1 MVNIKENT
9 KLFFEELEKEN
20 CDYEKLLLLSKKGIY
35 LNEVLFYNEKLKN
48 HEYLVDISFNNNQF
62 IRISNERQYLRVRYF
77 IKNNFEPLIVF
88 NNCFISF
95 LLKETD
101 IKFLSIFSYLY
112 EPELTI
118 YHLYKH
124 EEKYLESNYIS
135 HKVFNLFQPKGLQV
149 SSIIYILIHDYFY
162 LYNNRKLNLINIT
175 KYINKTLLINTII
188 NNFGSDKK
196 ILDYIINNFDEKV
209 YSFSN
214 FSRVPMNYPME
225 MMYNYINKIFKPN
238 YLICKSDNE
247 LLNSQ
252 INTIFSDKFI
262 NEIHDLNYLD
272 MNYQG
277 NMKYNSIIDKYFG
290 EAYYETKYEVINDN
304 YEEKYKIERKI
315 YNNYD
320 EDELWFGNKKLF
332 PHIYGRLDNDN
343 LYNKYN
349 NYYSYY
355 KEQCEKFVKKYLN
368 HKLESILNDP
378 YKIFKISK
386 EYRYNLT
393 YKCMIQISFIIAL
406 MYNKAP
412 LVIIF
417 TLIALSDCN
426 FIYKNE
432 TIFFDL
438 NCYEDNKTYYPLE
451 CAIYDTL
458 SSIEEF
464 KFNSFV
470 SVSESYYY
478 Y

>member
-20 CDYEKLLLLSKKGIY
+20 CDYEKLLSLSKEGIY

-77 IKNNFEPLIVF
+77 INKNFEPLIVF

-101 IKFLSIFSYLY
+101 IQFLSIFRYLY

-124 EEKYLESNYIS
+124 EEKYLENNYIS
-135 HKVFNLFQPKGLQV
+135 H
-149 SSIIYILIHDYFY
+149 
-162 LYNNRKLNLINIT
+162 
-175 KYINKTLLINTII
+175 
-188 NNFGSDKK
+188 
-196 ILDYIINNFDEKV
+196 KV

-214 FSRVPMNYPME
+214 FSRVPMNYSME
-225 MMYNYINKIFKPN
+225 IMYNYINKIFKPN

-262 NEIHDLNYLD
+262 NKIHDLSYLD

-290 EAYYETKYEVINDN
+290 EVYYETKYEVINDN
-304 YEEKYKIERKI
+304 YEEKYKIDKKI

-349 NYYSYY
+349 DYYSYY

-393 YKCMIQISFIIAL
+393 YK
-406 MYNKAP
+406 
-412 LVIIF
+412 
-417 TLIALSDCN
+417 
-426 FIYKNE
+426 
-432 TIFFDL
+432 
-438 NCYEDNKTYYPLE
+438 
-451 CAIYDTL
+451 
-458 SSIEEF
+458 
-464 KFNSFV
+464 
-470 SVSESYYY
+470 
-478 Y
+478 